1 LYIKT
6 IKKNIE
12 KKNLKLFTEKQ
23 TVPKTTMKTVVQG
36 STITHHQKIATHN
49 IKAVKHD
56 PQHSARGDVTQ
67 TGWQVIEKACMT
79 NQ

>member
-1 LYIKT
+1 
-6 IKKNIE
+6 
-12 KKNLKLFTEKQ
+12 
-23 TVPKTTMKTVVQG
+23 MKTVVQG
-36 STITHHQKIATHN
+36 STITRHQKIATHN

-79 NQ
+79 NH